1 MKKRILLVDDEKI
14 LREIYRQAVS
24 KDFDEVVLAENAEKA
39 LEFFQEEAFPVVIT
53 DVYMPGKSGLWL
65 VQQIRQL
72 SRKTQIIII
81 TGNLDDNTG
90 LIALKN
96 GAYPLPKPIEPGYVR
111 WVASLSYQRALD
123 LC

>member
-1 MKKRILLVDDEKI
+1 MRKRILLVDDEKI
-14 LREIYRQAVS
+14 LREIYREAVS
-24 KDFDEVVLAENAEKA
+24 KDFDEVVLAENAEEA
-39 LEFFQEEAFPVVIT
+39 LDFFQKEAFPVVIT

-72 SRKTQIIII
+72 SRTTQIIII
-81 TGNLDDNTG
+81 TGKLDDNTG

-96 GAYPLPKPIEPGYVR
+96 EAYPLPKPIEPSYVR
-111 WVASLSYQRALD
+111 WVAALSYRRTLN